1 MYWNNFLMLDKKL
14 IKQIVEKI
22 NQELD
27 VDKIILFGSQVR
39 SDKQISSDIDIAIEG
54 ISVEQAGF
62 IKEILNE
69 EIETLLDF
77 DVLSFDELSN
87 KTLKKRIEEEGVII
101 YERNAK

>member
-1 MYWNNFLMLDKKL
+1 MLDKKL

-54 ISVEQAGF
+54 ISAVQAGF

-77 DVLSFDELSN
+77 DALSLDELSN
-87 KTLKKRIEEEGVII
+87 ETLKKRIYKEGMVI
-101 YERNAK
+101 YERNDE

>member
-1 MYWNNFLMLDKKL
+1 MLDEQL

-27 VDKIILFGSQVR
+27 VDKVMLFGFQVR

-54 ISVEQAGF
+54 ISAVQAGF

-69 EIETLLDF
+69 DIETLLDF
-77 DVLSFDELSN
+77 DVLSLDELSN
-87 KTLKKRIEEEGVII
+87 EIIKKRIYKEGMVI
-101 YERNAK
+101 YERNVE

>member
-1 MYWNNFLMLDKKL
+1 MLDKKL
-14 IKQIVEKI
+14 IKQIVGKI

-39 SDKQISSDIDIAIEG
+39 QDKQISSDIDIAIEG
-54 ISVEQAGF
+54 ISAVQAGF

-77 DVLSFDELSN
+77 DALSLDELSN
-87 KTLKKRIEEEGVII
+87 ETLKKRIYKEGMVI
-101 YERNAK
+101 YERNVE

>member
-27 VDKIILFGSQVR
+27 VDKIMLFGSQVR
-39 SDKQISSDIDIAIEG
+39 SDKQINSDIDIAIEG

>member
-1 MYWNNFLMLDKKL
+1 MLDKKL
-14 IKQIVEKI
+14 IKQIVVKI
-22 NQELD
+22 NQEFNP
-27 VDKIILFGSQVR
+27 DKIILFGSQVR
-39 SDKQISSDIDIAIEG
+39 RDRQVNSDIDIAVKG
-54 ISVEQAGF
+54 ISAAQAGF